1 MPDNAKEIEGK
12 GEQEPK
18 TPPKESPKEKSV
30 PQVQPKS
37 GFLKKLFK
45 FLLYTFLSLVFIL
58 FLLFLFIQTDTFNNW
73 ALGYI
78 TGKLND
84 SWKEKQ
90 STIFAE
96 SLEGNIFKGIRLNNV
111 SITVRQDT
119 LVKFSYL
126 DVKYNVFKLLDK
138 QISISD
144 VILESPQIN
153 MVKLK
158 GKNDSL
164 MWNFV
169 YLLSSEEEKEEDTT
183 KSEFD
188 WDILADNF
196 RINNGNFRVLD
207 SNLNNVPLRTIKM
220 KKMQQFDA
228 GNLDIK
234 NFNLD
239 LSARYQKQVKI
250 LNLRKL
256 DFITNSDFNL
266 KKLSFI
272 AEVNEEDTASEI
284 KNFEFA
290 TDRTNLNIKE
300 LYMSR
305 FNPLKEVVYEKFGNN
320 DVKVDL
326 FTEKFNFK
334 DLEFFLPQV
343 SFMNGAVSLDLKANG
358 KYGKMNVS
366 KMVLKTPNSYYNFK
380 GRIDNLHD
388 PSKLYFDM
396 SGEDL
401 VLDPADTKDILPGL
415 PIPDYSH
422 VGKVNGNVR
431 YVGEPLDFKTN
442 FDVKSAYGNARGNFD
457 MNLETEA
464 YRYNTKVEATGLN
477 IGGIIQNK
485 ELESNLNVSAEVNG
499 VGFDPKTMTTK
510 VNYEIV
516 NSRILDENI
525 SKSAGIVDIS
535 GSRINGELSAATDNV
550 QTSLKGSVNLNNL
563 NDAEY
568 TAKGTVRNFD
578 LSKYTK
584 NLEDKSNLNLAF
596 DIKGRG
602 LTPEGIEGSYDM
614 DVQESFYNPYH
625 IPPTAVNMKI
635 SNLGSKNGHLSV
647 NTNFFDLD
655 ARGEFNLSQIGEVMM
670 YNIAVVADE
679 LKSKMGQDSAGTKML
694 TDGLNKNFSDL
705 DFAYTFTAK
714 NIAPLVEIFDTS
726 GMQMVGDIAGN
737 VKNSKA
743 GFFATARL
751 DIKNFIYQ
759 DTTIVARNVSGD
771 LDFRN
776 DYTKVVPFTE
786 SELYPMTANVILNG
800 DYIRLGN
807 YQFKNVK
814 SNLDLYESKQRF
826 KFSAKQD
833 TTAEASITGF
843 NTFSRDSLNINID
856 SLYLRYSNVWI
867 GNDGGLTLKYDPA
880 PSKRTFT
887 FEKFNLSNDILNLGV
902 SGDLSLSGASDLNV
916 EATRIRIGRIMN
928 MLTRQDTASWKNWKS
943 SPIYGIVRR
952 LSVDYK
958 GTFDNPEVNME
969 MNTGLIRYE
978 NSKVGRI
985 DAFIDYKNS
994 VLNTDVLLSNA
1005 EGKGKLR
1012 LTGEAPL
1019 GPPKEGD
1026 TTGYFSNRDVNIKLK
1041 ADNFQINFFSKLI
1054 PNFADLRGLL
1064 DGEIDAAGTV
1074 EHPAL
1079 SGGMN
1084 LTKGRFFFGLTG
1096 MYHRFESKLKTE
1108 GSDIVVE
1115 QFRIYNTNDYARHL
1129 DAWGRI
1135 NIDGLKIN
1143 NIDLTTSGDVVVL
1156 DGSSEGT
1163 AFGFYGNM
1171 IAGIGSPP
1179 ITITGN
1185 LKKLFVEGQLLV
1197 KSANLTF
1204 PTIPGTSYDLYSDDF
1219 VYKVITD
1226 TSGTVYKDTTIIVT
1240 PDQLHEIGPFMRPY
1254 VQSEEKTKSVST
1266 VLVYDINIKTVKN
1279 AFVNVNINSLT
1290 QQQLLGEIKAD
1301 LNVNNETNN
1310 QLQVFGDLDIVG
1322 DSYFRF
1328 YRNFK
1333 VDNSRVSFYGN
1344 PSNPYISIHAV
1355 YNATSGSK
1363 GLSDDGTDKGVQIVL
1378 DITGTAEKPELKLRM
1393 FDGGREVTGKE
1404 AQSDAI
1410 SYLLFG
1416 VSKENLKP
1424 GQRSALAQNIGATTG
1439 STYLSGLLTGAIRN
1453 IAPFI
1458 INTEVNYTEG
1468 NLASGTDIRI
1478 TSEVGDAIVKFGGK
1492 VFSGLD
1498 NTEVSIEYPLNKLL
1512 HMDLSN
1518 NLILEISRTVEESS
1532 LEGTRS
1538 VQTGVKLVYKIKY

>member
-18 TPPKESPKEKSV
+18 ASPKESPKEKSV

-37 GFLKKLFK
+37 GFFKKLFK
-45 FLLYTFLSLVFIL
+45 FLLYTFLSLIFIL
-58 FLLFLFIQTDTFNNW
+58 FLLFIFIQTDTFNNW

-90 STIFAE
+90 STIYAE

-111 SITVRQDT
+111 SLTVRQDT

-138 QISISD
+138 QISITD
-144 VILESPQIN
+144 VVLENPQIN

-169 YLLSSEEEKEEDTT
+169 YLLSTEEKEEDTT

-188 WDILADNF
+188 WDIMAENF

-207 SNLNNVPLRTIKM
+207 SNLNNIPLRTIKM

-228 GNLDIK
+228 GNLDIW

-256 DFITNSDFNL
+256 DFSTNSDFNL

-272 AEVNEEDTASEI
+272 AEVNEEDTTSEI
-284 KNFEFA
+284 KNFEFV

-326 FTEKFNFK
+326 VTEKFNFK

-343 SFMNGAVSLDLKANG
+343 SFMNGTVSLDLKANG
-358 KYGKMNVS
+358 KYGKMNVN

-396 SGEDL
+396 TGEDL
-401 VLDPADTKDILPGL
+401 VIDPADTKDILPGL

-422 VGKVNGNVR
+422 VGKVNANVR
-431 YVGEPLDFKTN
+431 YVGEPLNFKTN
-442 FDVKSAYGNARGNFD
+442 FDVKSAYGNAKGNFD

-464 YRYNTKVEATGLN
+464 YRYNTKVETSGLN
-477 IGGIIQNK
+477 IGAILQNK

-499 VGFDPKTMTTK
+499 VGFDPKTMTAK
-510 VNYEIV
+510 VNYDMV
-516 NSRILDENI
+516 NSRIMDENI

-535 GSRINGELSAATDNV
+535 GSRINGELSAATDNI
-550 QTSLKGSVNLNNL
+550 QTSVKGSVNLNNL

-568 TAKGTVRNFD
+568 TAKGTLKNFD

-584 NLEDKSNLNLAF
+584 NQVDKSSLNLAF
-596 DIKGRG
+596 DIKGKG
-602 LTPEGIEGSYDM
+602 LTPEGIEGTYAM
-614 DVQESFYNPYH
+614 DVQESYYNLYH

-635 SNLGSKNGHLSV
+635 NNLGSKNGHLSV
-647 NTNFFDLD
+647 NTNFFDLE
-655 ARGEFNLSQIGEVMM
+655 ANGVFNLSQISGVMM

-679 LKSKMGQDSAGTKML
+679 LKSKLGRDSADTKML
-694 TDGLNKNFSDL
+694 TGDIPKNFSDL
-705 DFAYTFTAK
+705 DFGYTFTAK
-714 NIAPLVEIFDTS
+714 NIAPLVEIFDST

-737 VKNSKA
+737 VKNSRA

-751 DIKNFIYQ
+751 NIKNFIYQ

-776 DYTKVVPFTE
+776 DYTKVVPLSE

-800 DYIRLGN
+800 DYIRFGN

-814 SNLDLYESKQRF
+814 SNLDLFESKQGF

-843 NTFSRDSLNINID
+843 NIFSRDSLNINID
-856 SLYLRYSNVWI
+856 SLYLRYGVISI
-867 GNDGGLTLKYDPA
+867 GNNGELTLKFDPA

-887 FEKFNLSNDILNLGV
+887 FEKFNLSNDILNFGV
-902 SGDLSLSGASDLNV
+902 TGDFSLAGTSDLNV
-916 EATRIRIGRIMN
+916 EASRIRIGRIMN
-928 MLTRQDTASWKNWKS
+928 MLTERDTALWKNWKS
-943 SPIYGIVRR
+943 SPLYGIVRR

-958 GTFDNPEVNME
+958 GTYDNPELNME

-978 NSKVGRI
+978 NTKVGRI

-1012 LTGEAPL
+1012 LTGETPL

-1064 DGEIDAAGTV
+1064 DGEIDAAGTA
-1074 EHPAL
+1074 ENPAL
-1079 SGGMN
+1079 SGFMN
-1084 LTKGRFFFGLTG
+1084 LTKGRFYFDLTG

-1115 QFRIYNTNDYARHL
+1115 QFRVY
-1129 DAWGRI
+1129 
-1135 NIDGLKIN
+1135 NID
-1143 NIDLTTSGDVVVL
+1143 
-1156 DGSSEGT
+1156 
-1163 AFGFYGNM
+1163 
-1171 IAGIGSPP
+1171 
-1179 ITITGN
+1179 
-1185 LKKLFVEGQLLV
+1185 
-1197 KSANLTF
+1197 
-1204 PTIPGTSYDLYSDDF
+1204 DD
-1219 VYKVITD
+1219 
-1226 TSGTVYKDTTIIVT
+1226 
-1240 PDQLHEIGPFMRPY
+1240 
-1254 VQSEEKTKSVST
+1254 
-1266 VLVYDINIKTVKN
+1266 
-1279 AFVNVNINSLT
+1279 SLIMS
-1290 QQQLLGEIKAD
+1290 Q
-1301 LNVNNETNN
+1301 
-1310 QLQVFGDLDIVG
+1310 
-1322 DSYFRF
+1322 
-1328 YRNFK
+1328 
-1333 VDNSRVSFYGN
+1333 
-1344 PSNPYISIHAV
+1344 
-1355 YNATSGSK
+1355 
-1363 GLSDDGTDKGVQIVL
+1363 
-1378 DITGTAEKPELKLRM
+1378 
-1393 FDGGREVTGKE
+1393 
-1404 AQSDAI
+1404 
-1410 SYLLFG
+1410 
-1416 VSKENLKP
+1416 
-1424 GQRSALAQNIGATTG
+1424 
-1439 STYLSGLLTGAIRN
+1439 
-1453 IAPFI
+1453 
-1458 INTEVNYTEG
+1458 
-1468 NLASGTDIRI
+1468 
-1478 TSEVGDAIVKFGGK
+1478 
-1492 VFSGLD
+1492 
-1498 NTEVSIEYPLNKLL
+1498 
-1512 HMDLSN
+1512 
-1518 NLILEISRTVEESS
+1518 
-1532 LEGTRS
+1532 
-1538 VQTGVKLVYKIKY
+1538 